1 MQTNLDLSPA
11 DRTRSLIAIIATI
24 CVAGAG
30 FGLATP
36 LLSLMLSRDGHA
48 GATIGIFAAL
58 PALSTLLFA
67 AFVPAIMRRIGTV
80 GALGLF
86 FAAMIATLMLFML
99 SDSLWVWFVLR
110 FVLGLAFTGLF
121 VATEIWINLIAD
133 DKTRGQTLGIYAAAL
148 SGGFAVGA
156 GLLALVGE
164 QGWLGVILA
173 GGVLALAIIPLIVA
187 RDLAPEAPPADGMPA
202 VLPYLTAA
210 PAAMMAA
217 FVFGAVEMG
226 ILNLLPVYGERAG
239 LLPAA
244 AAIMLMAAAAG
255 NVVCQIPLG
264 MLADRIDRQAVLLGC
279 AIVGTL
285 AAVVIPL
292 TLNMPWLLYPTLF
305 IFGGIIVGL
314 YTIGLTRMGE
324 RFQGGQIAG
333 ANAAFITMYGAGALV
348 GPPLSGVA
356 MDLWDPTGLMMVLG
370 AFCGTY
376 ALLVYARHRRSRS
389 LTGTSP

>member
-1 MQTNLDLSPA
+1 MSTDLDLTESEQ
-11 DRTRSLIAIIATI
+11 RRSLIAIIAAI
-24 CVAGAG
+24 GVAGAG
-30 FGLATP
+30 FGLSTP
-36 LLSLMLSRDGHA
+36 LLSLMLDRAGHP
-48 GATIGIFAAL
+48 GAIIGIFAAV
-58 PALSTLLFA
+58 PALSTLLFSS
-67 AFVPAIMRRIGTV
+67 FVPALMRRFGTV
-80 GALGLF
+80 GALALF
-86 FAAMIATLMLFML
+86 FAIMMVSLLLFML
-99 SDSLWVWFVLR
+99 SDSIWLWFALR

-121 VATEIWINLIAD
+121 VATEIWINLIATE
-133 DKTRGQTLGIYAAAL
+133 KTRGRTLGIYAASL

-156 GLLALVGE
+156 GLLAVVGQ
-164 QGWLGVILA
+164 QGWLGVFVAI
-173 GGVLALAIIPLIVA
+173 GVLALAVVPLILA
-187 RDLAPEAPPADGMPA
+187 RDIAPEAPPADGKGA

-244 AAIMLMAAAAG
+244 AAIMLMVAAAG

-264 MLADRIDRQAVLLGC
+264 MLADRIDRQKVLLGC
-279 AIVGTL
+279 AVVGTI
-285 AAVVIPL
+285 AAVLIPL
-292 TLNMPWLLYPTLF
+292 TLGIPWLLYPILF
-305 IFGGIIVGL
+305 VFGGIIVGL

-356 MDLWDPTGLMMVLG
+356 MDLWDPTGLMLILG
-370 AFCGTY
+370 SFCGIY
-376 ALLVYARHRRSRS
+376 AVLVFARQHRKQS
-389 LTGTSP
+389 LTGPSP